1 MAAIKVKQAKHLTVV
16 TYKNIKFLCL
26 SYVSLVLCPGTLSFI
41 LNILWRIRCIIAAF
55 HNGNKQTQAIII
67 MYTDGTLSV
76 VNRLTCIRTCTLNL
90 VRLVV
95 DRGLQRSLAPRIRTR
110 TENSISLDDIENTPE
125 SRAYRYIN
133 DDTIASFP
141 ICYHHLRC
149 MYSYVV
155 NLSTTK
161 VTAEKNGNIFIGL
174 YDESACFDVYLLF
187 KNSHFY

>member
-1 MAAIKVKQAKHLTVV
+1 
-16 TYKNIKFLCL
+16 
-26 SYVSLVLCPGTLSFI
+26 
-41 LNILWRIRCIIAAF
+41 
-55 HNGNKQTQAIII
+55 

-133 DDTIASFP
+133 DDTIASFSDLLSP
-141 ICYHHLRC
+141 SPLYI
-149 MYSYVV
+149 V

-161 VTAEKNGNIFIGL
+161 VTAETNGNIFIGL